1 MLWLGI
7 ECCGDLDAAS
17 SRTRFKPSLGLVI
30 AHPCTLT
37 VLKWGKS
44 KSPNLPRA
52 AAYKTFCRS
61 SQLNALGRRWL
72 LACARTVGAQGCA
85 PTSPMDGL

>member
-30 AHPCTLT
+30 AHPCALT
-37 VLKWGKS
+37 V
-44 KSPNLPRA
+44 
-52 AAYKTFCRS
+52 
-61 SQLNALGRRWL
+61 
-72 LACARTVGAQGCA
+72 
-85 PTSPMDGL
+85 